1 MSQLISF
8 IRKEFLHIFRDPRTL
23 IILFGMPAVQI
34 IIFGYVVT
42 MDVRDAGVAV
52 VDLAHDAVSSKL
64 IQKFD
69 ASEYFSIRERLASVD
84 EIDAALKSGR
94 VKQVLVFEAGFGA
107 NLIRDGKAVVGQAI
121 DASEPNMAR
130 LIASYSEA
138 IIADFNRE
146 LGGPASLQIIPRARM
161 IYNPSLRN
169 EYMFVPGLMTLIL
182 MLICALMTS
191 VTIAREK
198 EFGAMEVL
206 LASPLRPLQII
217 LGKVAP
223 YMALGFADVLLILF
237 MANVI
242 FGLPVKG
249 SIILLL
255 AESLLYIALT
265 LSLGILI
272 STVSQ
277 TMQQA
282 MFISLIG
289 LLLPSILLSG
299 FIFPLENM
307 PKIYQI
313 ISLIL
318 PPRWFIVV
326 VKNIMLKGAGFAYI
340 WKETLVLAGMTV
352 FFIGLSVKKFK
363 LRLE

>member
-84 EIDAALKSGR
+84 E
-94 VKQVLVFEAGFGA
+94 F
-107 NLIRDGKAVVGQAI
+107 DGKAVVGQAI